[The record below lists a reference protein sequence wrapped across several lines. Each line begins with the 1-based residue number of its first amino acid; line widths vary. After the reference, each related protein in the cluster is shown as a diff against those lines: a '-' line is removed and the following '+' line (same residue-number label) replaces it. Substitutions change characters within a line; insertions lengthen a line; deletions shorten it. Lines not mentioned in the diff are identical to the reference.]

1 MSFFQVELSPVIP
14 LFKFMNLYVVSF
26 PLRSNPMIYKF
37 KEEITCKAELKHGHP
52 DSFLHLVVV
61 D

>member
-1 MSFFQVELSPVIP
+1 M
-14 LFKFMNLYVVSF
+14 VSF
-26 PLRSNPMIYKF
+26 LLRSKPMIYKF

-52 DSFLHLVVV
+52 ESFLHLVVV